1 MIRQPPIS
9 TRIDT
14 LFPYATLFR
23 SVILALHLLHVR
35 DILWRGAEARLEI
48 ARPWIAAAID
58 FERRHLLESVIADQV
73 PERVEHPRALHVDV
87 LAGAALVGF
96 VHFLLGPQLARDDRC
111 LVHDVVALAEHH
123 RGTARLALAPA
134 AVAGLKVALLALV

>member
-35 DILWRGAEARLEI
+35 DILLRGAEARLEI

-96 VHFLLGPQLARDDRC
+96 VRSEEHTSELQSLMRIPYAVFCLQKQTQQPQ
-111 LVHDVVALAEHH
+111 
-123 RGTARLALAPA
+123 TP
-134 AVAGLKVALLALV
+134 